1 MVSDANNCSAST
13 NITITVPNSPMIT
26 SSIASN
32 EICDRG
38 DGSISATAIGGT
50 GAINY
55 TLLPSTTNASGNF
68 TNLSAGNYTINA
80 IDANNCIT
88 ASTVT
93 VGFTNGPS
101 LAGAITT
108 PNTCSQNNGTI
119 TAIASGGTGILTYAA
134 NSSTNFTG
142 VFTGLSNATYQVT
155 VTDANTCSTSTNV
168 VVLNAPSPIITLAA
182 DTILC
187 FGGTSTIT
195 ATLVSGA
202 SAPIAYNMNGGAY
215 QASPIFT
222 NNSFGTY
229 TIGAKDSNNCITTQ
243 LITIAQPALLV
254 MLMTITISIAITMMI
269 TTITTIT
276 TTTSFVGNVD
286 DNNHQLCW

>member
-1 MVSDANNCSAST
+1 VQLQNIITSIPTCNPGNDA
-13 NITITVPNSPMIT
+13 TITFNAIGGVGGYTYQLNFSAPQSNAVFNNLSFGNYTIQAADINGCSTTALASIIAPSPPIFS

-55 TLLPSTTNASGNF
+55 TLLPSTINASGNF
-68 TNLSAGNYTINA
+68 TNLSAGIYTINA

-168 VVLNAPSPIITLAA
+168 IVLNAPSPIITLAA

-202 SAPIAYNMNGGAY
+202 SAWR
-215 QASPIFT
+215 
-222 NNSFGTY
+222 
-229 TIGAKDSNNCITTQ
+229 
-243 LITIAQPALLV
+243 V
-254 MLMTITISIAITMMI
+254 
-269 TTITTIT
+269 
-276 TTTSFVGNVD
+276 
-286 DNNHQLCW
+286 